1 MIANEG
7 ADEGSTVLLEQ
18 TEIDEEVARVA
29 AEAVRRKRLTWRG
42 RSDVR
47 FDARDTATAPAH
59 TDA

>member
-29 AEAVRRKRLTWRG
+29 AEAIRRNRLIWRG

-47 FDARDTATAPAH
+47 FDARDTAPAPAR